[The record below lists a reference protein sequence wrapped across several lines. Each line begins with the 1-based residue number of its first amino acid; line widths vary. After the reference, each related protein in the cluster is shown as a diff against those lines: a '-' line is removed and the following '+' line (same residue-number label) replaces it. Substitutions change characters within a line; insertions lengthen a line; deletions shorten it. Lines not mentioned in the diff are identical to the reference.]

1 LPLSFL
7 IDGFMHWWYLRMH
20 STPSRSM
27 MSESLRKDDNGS
39 TFNGRDGDHTDTFCE
54 WTVFS
59 VIFRLCD

>member
-54 WTVFS
+54 
-59 VIFRLCD
+59 